1 MLRVGI
7 IGCGFIARKHVKTIA
22 HLKDFSLTAVSDLY
36 YKKMKE
42 ITSLYQ
48 REKRL
53 AFPVSFHPNYQSL
66 LADPRIDVI
75 VVATASHLHAKIA
88 KEAIM
93 HGKHVIVEK
102 PLALSMKDMHDLIE
116 LAEKRNKHILVCHQL
131 RYRPLIQK
139 INRLINDKKLGE
151 IYFGS
156 VTLMLNRSLAYYRTN
171 EWKGTWEKDGG
182 MLINQGIHLV
192 DLLIWMLGDVKSVY
206 GDITKTLQTKETED
220 IALGFIQFQS
230 GAKGLINANTIT
242 KPKNLGYSLAIFG
255 EKGSI
260 VIGGKY
266 FNQLEHA
273 YIEEDPELI
282 KELQLANES
291 NDDEHAMMYKNFSQ
305 AINGEASL
313 LMSAKEAKQSLES
326 IFALYQSSVHKKPIN
341 LPLQHFS
348 TTDMLRKDRGDL

>member
-1 MLRVGI
+1 
-7 IGCGFIARKHVKTIA
+7 
-22 HLKDFSLTAVSDLY
+22 
-36 YKKMKE
+36 
-42 ITSLYQ
+42 
-48 REKRL
+48 
-53 AFPVSFHPNYQSL
+53 
-66 LADPRIDVI
+66 
-75 VVATASHLHAKIA
+75 
-88 KEAIM
+88 M

-156 VTLMLNRSLAYYRTN
+156 VTLMLNRSLAYYATN